1 MGDRRFVQ
9 NDPPKAYPYLF
20 NSGNPVQYAQA
31 RIKLVL
37 TFHEQGVWPRV
48 EADVQFL
55 MVQPT
60 RDLCVT
66 NIINNLVLMQ
76 EQFRDA
82 SVLRA
87 NNARAAGTLT
97 AAQETV
103 SINSAINTFHE
114 KEHQIRSIETIK
126 IEQTS

>member
-1 MGDRRFVQ
+1 
-9 NDPPKAYPYLF
+9 
-20 NSGNPVQYAQA
+20 
-31 RIKLVL
+31 
-37 TFHEQGVWPRV
+37 
-48 EADVQFL
+48 
-55 MVQPT
+55 
-60 RDLCVT
+60 
-66 NIINNLVLMQ
+66 MQ